1 MEESLI
7 IEIWDIF
14 KEYVPEKN
22 KDIVA
27 NHYVDFLLGKDVTV
41 SVLEGLSGFD
51 QYLDQAIEIA
61 IRAEQD
67 EEEDDDD
74 LDDEW
79 DSYSSDEY

>member
-7 IEIWDIF
+7 IEVWDIF

-27 NHYVDFLLGKDVTV
+27 NHYVDFLLGKDVSV

-61 IRAEQD
+61 VSAEQED
-67 EEEDDDD
+67 EDDDHQ
-74 LDDEW
+74 DDEW
-79 DSYSSDEY
+79 DSYSSDED